1 MSQGNALYI
10 ARSRIENMPKDL
22 LLSFINIYL
31 SDLDIN
37 IPVLYSMP
45 TDIIFEEIIIPG
57 YKEKVEEELENAFIT
72 DIAEAITS
80 DLDEM
85 LDDDYNDDEDF
96 EDED

>member
-1 MSQGNALYI
+1 
-10 ARSRIENMPKDL
+10 MPKDL
-22 LLSFINIYL
+22 LLFFINIYL

-37 IPVLYSMP
+37 ILALYSMP

-57 YKEKVEEELENAFIT
+57 YKEKVEEEFENAFIT

-96 EDED
+96 